1 MTPLPKPLLVLV
13 TWSAILPLA
22 LLVAAL
28 VGPLTTGWPD
38 LLRTGLVITLV
49 VPIAVTWAVPTLA
62 RAVQRMRGVPAH
74 VVTQA
79 CSMKTAEAQHPTGG
93 AGQRSVAGRDHV

>member
-1 MTPLPKPLLVLV
+1 MSPLPKPLLVLV

-22 LLVAAL
+22 LLIATL
-28 VGPLTTGWPD
+28 IGPLTGGWPD
-38 LLRTGLVITLV
+38 LARTALIITLV

-62 RAVQRMRGVPAH
+62 RAAQRLRGVPAH

-79 CSMKTAEAQHPTGG
+79 CSMKTAEAHQPTG
-93 AGQRSVAGRDHV
+93 AGGEGSAARRDHV